1 MRVKANAAGVW
12 RRARPPDVKHAFEIG
27 ATPKTANIN
36 RFPPAT
42 ARPRFRA
49 GAASKT
55 PEDAVSLPRGFG
67 TAALL
72 GLDTS
77 RLLRGRGI
85 MTAEGLLAGNARLR
99 IRFAL
104 PRCWRTGAGGF
115 LIALALAAAFV
126 APAAATTPPGG
137 ALNSTDAV
145 LKWINAYRGKPEP
158 EALPVLVRG
167 LSEMQAFK
175 DPESCGAY
183 IGFIAGVL
191 GANPER
197 AAPLIER
204 MLAIQPAHHW
214 VLVRAIA
221 YSGLPNWKVL
231 LLKYADRMRTRS
243 GMIDKY
249 VDGKLPTLDQI
260 DYQNARPGMIDK
272 IKVAFSFG
280 VVPKK
285 AVVLEPSPELIDVLW
300 GYYLATGS
308 YPPIG
313 RIIRFLP
320 LANDKDNV
328 DSLTAGS
335 AAKFTL
341 ASNAVRD
348 LHLLEMLK
356 RAAPSQPQD
365 TAKILND
372 VIETA
377 ETVDTARMRKES
389 LATIEELKQKG
400 PNSKREMTSWG
411 QVGQGALSMGCVV
424 AAATGQ
430 VEIGIPCVIGGAAY
444 SAGLQYMSH

>member
-1 MRVKANAAGVW
+1 
-12 RRARPPDVKHAFEIG
+12 
-27 ATPKTANIN
+27 
-36 RFPPAT
+36 
-42 ARPRFRA
+42 
-49 GAASKT
+49 
-55 PEDAVSLPRGFG
+55 
-67 TAALL
+67 
-72 GLDTS
+72 
-77 RLLRGRGI
+77 
-85 MTAEGLLAGNARLR
+85 MTAEDLLAANRSVRVQFARQRSWRRSAGAIL
-99 IRFAL
+99 ILFAL
-104 PRCWRTGAGGF
+104 AS
-115 LIALALAAAFV
+115 AAA
-126 APAAATTPPGG
+126 APAAAATPPGG
-137 ALNSTDAV
+137 TLSSTDAM

-158 EALPVLVRG
+158 DALPVLVRG

-197 AAPLIER
+197 ANALIEK
-204 MLAIQPAHHW
+204 MLTIQPADHW

-249 VDGKLPTLDQI
+249 VSGKLPTLDQI
-260 DYQNARPGMIDK
+260 AYQNTKPGMLDK
-272 IKVAFSFG
+272 VKVAFSFG
-280 VVPKK
+280 VVPKRPI
-285 AVVLEPSPELIDVLW
+285 ALDPTPELIDVLW

-308 YPPIG
+308 YQPIG
-313 RIIRFLP
+313 RIIRLLP

-328 DSLTAGS
+328 DSLTTGS

-348 LHLLEMLK
+348 LHLLAILK
-356 RAAPSQPQD
+356 RAAPSQPED

-389 LATIEELKQKG
+389 LAAIEELKQKG
-400 PNSKREMTSWG
+400 PNSKREMTTWG

-444 SAGLQYMSH
+444 SAGLQYISH

>member
-1 MRVKANAAGVW
+1 MAENLRAGERSAGIPFVQPQFWRWAAGAFLILAALANA
-12 RRARPPDVKHAFEIG
+12 
-27 ATPKTANIN
+27 
-36 RFPPAT
+36 
-42 ARPRFRA
+42 
-49 GAASKT
+49 
-55 PEDAVSLPRGFG
+55 
-67 TAALL
+67 
-72 GLDTS
+72 
-77 RLLRGRGI
+77 
-85 MTAEGLLAGNARLR
+85 
-99 IRFAL
+99 FA
-104 PRCWRTGAGGF
+104 
-115 LIALALAAAFV
+115 
-126 APAAATTPPGG
+126 APAAAATPPGG
-137 ALNSTDAV
+137 VLNSTDAM

-158 EALPVLVRG
+158 DALPVLVRG

-191 GANPER
+191 GTNPQR
-197 AAPLIER
+197 ATALIEK
-204 MLAIQPAHHW
+204 MLAIQPADHW

-231 LLKYADRMRTRS
+231 LLKYADRMGTRS

-249 VDGKLPTLDQI
+249 VSGKLPTLEQI
-260 DYQNARPGMIDK
+260 SYQNAKPGMLDK

-280 VVPKK
+280 VVPKNPI
-285 AVVLEPSPELIDVLW
+285 VLEPNPELIDVLW
-300 GYYLATGS
+300 GYYLATGA
-308 YPPIG
+308 YQPIG
-313 RIIRFLP
+313 RIIKLLP

-328 DSLTAGS
+328 DSLTTGS

-348 LHLLEMLK
+348 LHLLAMLK
-356 RAAPSQPQD
+356 RAVQSQPED

-377 ETVDTARMRKES
+377 ENVDTARMRKES
-389 LATIEELKQKG
+389 LAAIEELKQKG
-400 PNSKREMTSWG
+400 PDSKREMTTWG

-444 SAGLQYMSH
+444 SAGLQYMTH

>member
-1 MRVKANAAGVW
+1 
-12 RRARPPDVKHAFEIG
+12 
-27 ATPKTANIN
+27 
-36 RFPPAT
+36 
-42 ARPRFRA
+42 
-49 GAASKT
+49 
-55 PEDAVSLPRGFG
+55 
-67 TAALL
+67 
-72 GLDTS
+72 
-77 RLLRGRGI
+77 
-85 MTAEGLLAGNARLR
+85 
-99 IRFAL
+99 
-104 PRCWRTGAGGF
+104 
-115 LIALALAAAFV
+115 
-126 APAAATTPPGG
+126 
-137 ALNSTDAV
+137 
-145 LKWINAYRGKPEP
+145 
-158 EALPVLVRG
+158 VLVRG

-175 DPESCGAY
+175 EPESCGAY

-197 AAPLIER
+197 ADVLIGK
-204 MLAIQPAHHW
+204 MLAIQAADHW

-231 LLKYADRMRTRS
+231 LLKYAARMNTRS

-249 VDGKLPTLDQI
+249 VSGKLPTLDQI
-260 DYQNARPGMIDK
+260 AYQNAKPGMFDK
-272 IKVAFSFG
+272 VKVAFSFG
-280 VVPKK
+280 VTPKK
-285 AVVLEPSPELIDVLW
+285 AVALDPSPELIDVLW
-300 GYYLATGS
+300 GNYLATGS
-308 YPPIG
+308 YQPIG
-313 RIIRFLP
+313 RIIRLLP

-328 DSLTAGS
+328 DSLTTGS

-348 LHLLEMLK
+348 LHLLSMLK
-356 RAAPSQPQD
+356 HAVDGQPEE

-389 LATIEELKQKG
+389 LAAIEELKQRG
-400 PNSKREMTSWG
+400 PNSKREMTTWG